1 MANTKSAVKR
11 LRQSLLNRQRNR
23 RIKSH
28 IKKAEKNFFLLL
40 EENNKDKAR
49 EAYFSASRV
58 IDKAVSKGIIHKN
71 TGARKKC
78 RLSQK
83 LNKQVG

>member
-58 IDKAVSKGIIHKN
+58 IDKVVSKGIIHKN
-71 TGARKKC
+71 TGARKKS